1 MQQNFT
7 GNQFEKKKRG
17 LRSNESVELEM
28 SPVEISLETNL
39 HYQLS

>member
-7 GNQFEKKKRG
+7 GNQIEKKRD
-17 LRSNESVELEM
+17 LRSYESVELEM
-28 SPVEISLETNL
+28 SPVEISLDTNL